1 MSTYSPCYCSALARR
16 GVASFVGLRMAWS
29 PTRSLSLA
37 LGLAAVYFAAA
48 KLGLSLAF
56 EANQVTAV
64 WPPTGIALAAVALYG
79 PRVWPG
85 IALGAFLANVTAAEP
100 VATALGIAAGNTFEA
115 LCGVALV
122 SRFVRPRE
130 ALSSLRGALAWI
142 GFAVLLA
149 PVVAAT
155 VGVTS
160 LCLGGVHAWRSFPS
174 LGSLWWVGDAAGAVL
189 VGPLLLAWATG
200 RPWTMARLRWLEA
213 SALLAF
219 ATGLS
224 AAIFYAP
231 AGLGTRLQGLVFL
244 LMAFVVWGSLRFGS
258 RGMSA
263 VVALSSGLA
272 ILGTAR
278 GHGPFALGTPLDSL
292 FVLQSFLA
300 VVGITGLVLVG
311 ADADRQRVQAALR
324 DSERRYSA
332 LAEAVPGPL
341 FTLTSDGACDYLSR
355 AFYEHTGRQPG
366 GSPTEDWLASIHPE
380 DGSRLRDAWRTAVR
394 DATELDV
401 ELRLRGQDG
410 QWSWYSC
417 RAQPM
422 RDARGRPVKWY
433 GTCASIESQKQL
445 QQALQDAG
453 RRKDEFLA
461 LLGHELRHPLAP
473 IRYAAALLGARTD
486 AGPEERHAIEI
497 IERQVN
503 HAVRL
508 VDDLLDAA
516 RIAQNRLRLVRE
528 TDDLSEIVR
537 TTVQDHAGSFA
548 DGGLHLQLKLPP
560 NRVPVFGDRT
570 RLAQVVANLLQ
581 NACRFTGAG
590 GTVAVT
596 LDAREDWAEL
606 TVRDTGQGMDV
617 ATQQQLFQA
626 RAATDAA
633 LVRSR
638 GGLGLGLILVRAL
651 VELHGGEVSGTST
664 GPGRGSV
671 FRVRLPL
678 QHTGAA
684 STNPAE
690 PLGAARPL
698 RVLVI
703 EDDPDTAH
711 MLRLLLERAGHVVE
725 QASGGEQGL
734 EAARARAPDVV
745 LCDLTLPGLDGCA
758 VARALRAAPA
768 TRAALLVAITGHGL
782 DEDRHRTLEAG
793 FDVHLV
799 KPVDFARLQQV
810 LSAKGD
816 GSPHA

>member
-1 MSTYSPCYCSALARR
+1 
-16 GVASFVGLRMAWS
+16 MAWT

-48 KLGLSLAF
+48 KIGLSLAF
-56 EANQVTAV
+56 ETDQVTAV

-79 PRVWPG
+79 PSVWPG

-100 VATALGIAAGNTFEA
+100 VATALGIAAGNTLEA

-160 LCLGGVHAWRSFPS
+160 LCLGGVHTWRSFPS

-224 AAIFYAP
+224 AAIFFAP
-231 AGLGTRLQGLVFL
+231 AGLGTRLEGLVFL
-244 LMAFVVWGSLRFGS
+244 LIAFVVWGSLRFGS
-258 RGMSA
+258 RGMTA

-292 FVLQSFLA
+292 VVLQSFLA

-311 ADADRQRVQAALR
+311 ADADRRRVQAALR

-380 DGSRLRDAWRTAVR
+380 DAPRMRDAWRAAAH

-401 ELRLRGQDG
+401 ELRLRGRDG

-417 RAQPM
+417 RAQPV
-422 RDARGRPVKWY
+422 RDTRGRPVKWY
-433 GTCASIESQKQL
+433 GTCASIESQKQVER
-445 QQALQDAG
+445 ALQEAG

-473 IRYAAALLGARTD
+473 IRYAAALLGARSD
-486 AGPEERHAIEI
+486 AGPEERRAIEI

-528 TDDLSEIVR
+528 TDDLREIVR

-548 DGGLHLQLKLPP
+548 DGDLHLQLELPGD
-560 NRVPVFGDRT
+560 RVPVFGDRT

-581 NACRFTGAG
+581 NACRFTDAG
-590 GTVAVT
+590 GTVTVT
-596 LDAREDWAEL
+596 LQARGDWAEL

-626 RAATDAA
+626 RAATD
-633 LVRSR
+633 LGLTRSR

-664 GPGRGSV
+664 GPGSGSV
-671 FRVRLPL
+671 FTVRLPL
-678 QHTGAA
+678 QPTAAA
-684 STNPAE
+684 SSGQVEPA
-690 PLGAARPL
+690 GAPRRPL

-703 EDDPDTAH
+703 EDDPDTAY
-711 MLRLLLERAGHVVE
+711 MLRLLLESSGHVVE

-734 EAARARAPDVV
+734 EAARTRAPDVV

-768 TRAALLVAITGHGL
+768 TRAALLVAVTGHGL
-782 DEDRHRTLEAG
+782 EEDRHRTLEAG

-816 GSPHA
+816 GAPHA